1 MDNDLKIHYS
11 DSITQ
16 LRRFIRAEH
25 CTSVI
30 KRSST
35 NIINLAFSSG
45 LVIGSWQ
52 IEAPG
57 QIPTVLFWVANWPP
71 RAFAQL
77 SRRALFTKSPF
88 DYIAQVISKM
98 DPRQLG
104 PGELGTGA
112 QLSIFGGRQLG
123 HGAQPSEAQFVRNQN
138 VYLKQWLPP

>member
-1 MDNDLKIHYS
+1 MDNDLKIYYS
-11 DSITQ
+11 ESITQ

-57 QIPTVLFWVANWPP
+57 QIPTVLFLGGQLAPAGFCPTV
-71 RAFAQL
+71 RA
-77 SRRALFTKSPF
+77 
-88 DYIAQVISKM
+88 
-98 DPRQLG
+98 G
-104 PGELGTGA
+104 PIYQEP
-112 QLSIFGGRQLG
+112 I
-123 HGAQPSEAQFVRNQN
+123 
-138 VYLKQWLPP
+138 